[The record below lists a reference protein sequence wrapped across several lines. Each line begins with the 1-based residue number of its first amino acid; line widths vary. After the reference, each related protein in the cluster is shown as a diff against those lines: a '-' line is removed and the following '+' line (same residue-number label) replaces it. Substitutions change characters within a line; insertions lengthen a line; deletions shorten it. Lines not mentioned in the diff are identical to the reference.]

1 MLLIRYSQVTLNFFQ
16 DQVHILVLAGKSQVK
31 CELYE
36 EKILSRISD
45 NDLDFISMLYRC
57 LMTELYFVWTVICLY
72 VSGRFLFLI
81 LAFQL
86 LSNGIRCLYQP
97 CSRLISIFR
106 VTSQVLGRSL
116 DRCLPLAL
124 FVSTLLSADICNR
137 RRLQLGKVLT
147 HILFPLWSPQ

>member
-57 LMTELYFVWTVICLY
+57 LMTELYFV
-72 VSGRFLFLI
+72 
-81 LAFQL
+81 
-86 LSNGIRCLYQP
+86 
-97 CSRLISIFR
+97 
-106 VTSQVLGRSL
+106 
-116 DRCLPLAL
+116 
-124 FVSTLLSADICNR
+124 
-137 RRLQLGKVLT
+137 
-147 HILFPLWSPQ
+147 